1 MHAPNTLIHQCYGL
15 SGTTGNSRA
24 SGRRPARCSHRSTAG
39 SPRALTRLTCK
50 RPSRYSTNWG
60 DNTGEQ
66 NTLLQQIAQFWYYGL
81 LTAFEKNGHAICPC
95 IEAPQDDISLR
106 QTRIGWPCSLRSIA
120 QSPSTISPRTRR
132 FAADNPAVLTQ

>member
-1 MHAPNTLIHQCYGL
+1 MRSNRKRSRLNLSSHAKV
-15 SGTTGNSRA
+15 
-24 SGRRPARCSHRSTAG
+24 RSTRIRKAWMAALNNRLR
-39 SPRALTRLTCK
+39 PRLVRLRLRGFSLMLGIIPALKMHLRFAL
-50 RPSRYSTNWG
+50 
-60 DNTGEQ
+60 D
-66 NTLLQQIAQFWYYGL
+66 GL

-120 QSPSTISPRTRR
+120 QSPTTISPRTRR